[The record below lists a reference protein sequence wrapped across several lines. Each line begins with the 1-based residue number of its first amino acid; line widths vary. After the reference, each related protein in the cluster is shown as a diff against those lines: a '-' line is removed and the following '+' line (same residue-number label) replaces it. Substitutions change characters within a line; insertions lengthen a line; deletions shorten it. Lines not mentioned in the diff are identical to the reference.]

1 MRKITFLILLVV
13 LSVLVAACATAPA
26 PVDTA
31 AQQAAEQAKTKAA
44 ELESALATAE
54 AKVAEASEAG
64 AEELAEAKAALE
76 AALKEAEAAK
86 AEAEAAKA
94 APVEE
99 PQEQVEL
106 TLMVFESPALTAE
119 YWDATI
125 ESTLELVPDYI
136 TVEKITSPNL
146 DRDAY
151 AKQLQATD
159 QFPDIPFAV
168 TISDFA
174 QAGLFTPFDEEFLQ
188 ENFIVPNGSKTDGV
202 AYHPPNGAQIIPFVF
217 YNKAIFEEVGVEVPT
232 TYAEFVEVSQAIK
245 DAGHIPLLMCG
256 AEPWCG
262 SFPVVALVS
271 ADVFGDDPDWMKKRK
286 AGEVSFSDPEMVA
299 AFQKFQ
305 DLVNAGLIDEGGLG
319 TDFATANQAFYDGEA
334 AMYFQG
340 SWFIGYMEPE
350 VSARTGVFLVP
361 QDDGDVY
368 VPIYVGGGAR
378 MSAVTEHP
386 EELKMFAEAWATN
399 PNGLKTNIEKDA
411 LFPMIKGMTMEDWQN
426 DYGVEVSDLF
436 TEAYEGYVL
445 NEDADK
451 VSTFTWS
458 NNDDDVIA
466 GMKAEIYSAVQNI
479 FLGEDVAEQM
489 ALLDQLWEEAEAA
502 IAQQQ

>member
-1 MRKITFLILLVV
+1 MRKLFFVILLVV
-13 LSVLVAACATAPA
+13 LSVLVAACVAPAAPAPAPA
-26 PVDTA
+26 PV
-31 AQQAAEQAKTKAA
+31 E
-44 ELESALATAE
+44 
-54 AKVAEASEAG
+54 
-64 AEELAEAKAALE
+64 
-76 AALKEAEAAK
+76 EAEAP
-86 AEAEAAKA
+86 AEPAAEEAQE
-94 APVEE
+94 PVEIT
-99 PQEQVEL
+99 V
-106 TLMVFESPALTAE
+106 MVFESPALTAE
-119 YWDATI
+119 FWDEAI
-125 ESTLELVPDYI
+125 ASSLEMLPDYI
-136 TVEKITSPNL
+136 AVEKITSPSL

-159 QFPDIPFAV
+159 QFPDILMAV

-174 QAGLFTPFDEEFLQ
+174 QAGLLTPFDEEYLQ
-188 ENFIVPNGSKTDGV
+188 ENFIVPDGAMTDGV
-202 AYHPPNGAQIIPFVF
+202 SYHPPNGAQIIPFIF

-232 TYAEFVEVSQAIK
+232 TYGEFVEVSQAIK

-350 VSARTGVFLVP
+350 VSANTGVFILP
-361 QDDGDVY
+361 QDDGDLF
-368 VPIYVGGGAR
+368 VPIYVGGGTR
-378 MSAVTEHP
+378 MSALTEHP
-386 EELKMFAEAWATN
+386 EEVKMFAETFASN
-399 PNGLKTNIEKDA
+399 PNGLKTNIELDA
-411 LFPMIKGMTMEDWQN
+411 LFPMIKGMTMADWQN

-445 NEDADK
+445 NEDAAK

-466 GMKAEIYSAVQNI
+466 GMKAEIYTAVQNV
-479 FLGEDVAEQM
+479 FLGADVAEQM
-489 ALLDQLWEEAEAA
+489 ALLDQLWEEAAEA
-502 IAQQQ
+502 IARQ

>member
-1 MRKITFLILLVV
+1 MRKITFVILLVV
-13 LSVLVAACATAPA
+13 LTVLAAACAAPA
-26 PVDTA
+26 ATPAVDTA
-31 AQQAAEQAKTKAA
+31 AQEAAAAAGAKAA

-64 AEELAEAKAALE
+64 AEELAEAKAAAEEAMKE
-76 AALKEAEAAK
+76 AAAAKEAAEAAI
-86 AEAEAAKA
+86 AEAAA
-94 APVEE
+94 AAAAAVEE
-99 PQEQVEL
+99 PAAEAGEEEVTL
-106 TLMVFESPALTAE
+106 TVMVFESPALTAE
-119 YWDATI
+119 YWDNAI
-125 ESTLELVPDYI
+125 ELHSRNVPDYI
-136 TVEKITSPNL
+136 TVEKITSPSL

-159 QFPDIPFAV
+159 QFPDILMAV

-174 QAGLFTPFDEEFLQ
+174 QAGLLTPFDEDYLQ
-188 ENFIVPNGSKTDGV
+188 ENFIVPDGSKTDGV
-202 AYHPPNGAQIIPFVF
+202 AYHPPNGAQIIPFIF

-245 DAGHIPLLMCG
+245 DAGHTPILMCG

-262 SFPVVALVS
+262 SFPVVALFS

-350 VSARTGVFLVP
+350 VSANTGVFLLP
-361 QDDGDVY
+361 QDDGDIY
-368 VPIYVGGGAR
+368 VPIYVGGG
-378 MSAVTEHP
+378 
-386 EELKMFAEAWATN
+386 
-399 PNGLKTNIEKDA
+399 DA
-411 LFPMIKGMTMEDWQN
+411 HECPFRASRRD
-426 DYGVEVSDLF
+426 
-436 TEAYEGYVL
+436 
-445 NEDADK
+445 
-451 VSTFTWS
+451 
-458 NNDDDVIA
+458 
-466 GMKAEIYSAVQNI
+466 
-479 FLGEDVAEQM
+479 EDVC
-489 ALLDQLWEEAEAA
+489 
-502 IAQQQ
+502 